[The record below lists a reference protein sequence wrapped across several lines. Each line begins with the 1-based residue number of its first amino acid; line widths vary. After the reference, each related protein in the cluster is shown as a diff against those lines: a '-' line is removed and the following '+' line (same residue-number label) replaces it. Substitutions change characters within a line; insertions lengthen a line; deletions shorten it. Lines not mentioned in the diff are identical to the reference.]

1 MRNRKKKS
9 SSLTYSVS
17 EILIPT
23 AILGVLAIVTALII
37 TNANIKGSEVYMEN
51 TEDVWEQ
58 AYRDVEK
65 NRVGIEFDPI
75 VTSEDEYEALRVK
88 CNEYISNLETSNDQN
103 TKIDANLDVDTVVK
117 EEQFIDG
124 LTESSSSSDSSGSS
138 GQSTDDKNSQTL
150 TETGPVY
157 FQDMLMIRYISYSGD
172 LVVVI
177 GAYNSNGDIEILRQG
192 QLESNIEKYSGTSS
206 SGNLDGEDS
215 SSKSLDKNFEYLS
228 ESEYLNDLSE
238 TLEVILKAYTN
249 EEIEEAET
257 RAINYF
263 TLEGKQAVF
272 GNKKRLRIG
281 KDAEVETI
289 YIVAGKSVSSKS
301 YKDRVYTQIK
311 ISVGEKSTIVNII
324 LKLNSNLRIYDIDI
338 I

>member
-124 LTESSSSSDSSGSS
+124 LTESSSE
-138 GQSTDDKNSQTL
+138 QSTDDKNSQTL

-177 GAYNSNGDIEILRQG
+177 GTYNSNGDIEILRQG
-192 QLESNIEKYSGTSS
+192 QLESNIEKYSDISS
-206 SGNLDGEDS
+206 SNNLDDEDS

-228 ESEYLNDLSE
+228 ESEYLNDLSK
-238 TLEVILKAYTN
+238 TLEIILKAYTN

-272 GNKKRLRIG
+272 GNKKSLRIG
-281 KDAEVETI
+281 KDAEVETV
-289 YIVAGKSVSSKS
+289 YIAAGKSVSSKS